1 MASSDRQSSV
11 GVSDVL
17 VGAVNAVAA
26 DPRMVGVQ
34 LAGNLF
40 GIIPFIG
47 SWFTQIGTAIAVD
60 LGYHTLDGAHS
71 HQTSFGVR
79 VVYLVGAILVAG
91 IVFII
96 GLLVLVLPG
105 IYAGIRLAL
114 FPAAVMVDGNGPLQ
128 GLEESWERTRGHG
141 WTVFGFQLVFFVP
154 FLVVLVGGY
163 VALFGFQ
170 PPTEVNL
177 LPFQLIIAVLWA
189 PIGALSAGGIA
200 VMYHEFET

>member
-1 MASSDRQSSV
+1 MAAPDRQSSV

-26 DPRMVGVQ
+26 DPLMVGVQ
-34 LAGNLF
+34 LVGNLF
-40 GIIPFIG
+40 GLIPFIG
-47 SWFTQIGTAIAVD
+47 SWFTQIGNSIAVD
-60 LGYHTLDGAHS
+60 LGYHTLDDAHG
-71 HQTSFGVR
+71 HQTPFATR

-96 GLLVLVLPG
+96 GLVLLVLPG
-105 IYAGIRLAL
+105 IYAAIRLAL

-128 GLEESWERTRGHG
+128 ALEESWERTKGHG
-141 WTVFGFQLVFFVP
+141 WTVLGYQVVFFVP
-154 FLVVLVGGY
+154 GLVLLVGGY

-170 PPTEVNL
+170 SPTEVNL
-177 LPFQLIIAVLWA
+177 LPFQLIVAVIGA
-189 PIGALSAGGIA
+189 PIGALNAGGIA